1 MNYLIQ
7 EALMT
12 EFLAPTIWE
21 GKIFDGRWS
30 AAPRT
35 SAVREP
41 ATGVELGT
49 AGHGDP
55 ATIARVARAASAA
68 AHQWHQTGP
77 ERRGRILREAA
88 RLLEANAVEI
98 AQWIV
103 RETGAVQSKADFE
116 VQLAADEIHQAAGLP
131 TQPCG
136 YLLPGP
142 RPDRLNMALRLPLG
156 VVGVIA
162 PWNFPLILGIR
173 SVAPALA
180 LGNAV
185 VLKPDPQTPVTGGVA
200 IARLF
205 EEAGLP
211 EGLLSVVPGG
221 VDVGEALVTDPSVRM
236 ITFTGSTLAGRRVG
250 ELAGKN
256 LKRVMLELGGNNAMI
271 VLDDC
276 DVALAA
282 SAGAWGS
289 FLHQG
294 QICMSTGRHIVHRSV
309 AEAYI
314 DTITA
319 KAKALRV
326 GDPYRNREVEL
337 GPIINKK
344 QVDRIH
350 SIVTDSIAAGAEL
363 RTGGTYEGP
372 FYKPTVLSN
381 ITQDMPA
388 FKDEIFG
395 PVAPVAVVQ
404 DEEEAINLANASDYG
419 LVAAIQTGSLQ
430 RGLEIARRLR
440 AGIVHVN
447 DQTLNNV
454 AYAPF
459 GGVGQSGNGSRFG
472 SQSSLDEFTEWRWV
486 TAGSRSPQYPF

>member
-1 MNYLIQ
+1 M
-7 EALMT
+7 
-12 EFLAPTIWE
+12 
-21 GKIFDGRWS
+21 
-30 AAPRT
+30 
-35 SAVREP
+35 
-41 ATGVELGT
+41 
-49 AGHGDP
+49 
-55 ATIARVARAASAA
+55 
-68 AHQWHQTGP
+68 
-77 ERRGRILREAA
+77 
-88 RLLEANAVEI
+88 
-98 AQWIV
+98 
-103 RETGAVQSKADFE
+103 
-116 VQLAADEIHQAAGLP
+116 
-131 TQPCG
+131 
-136 YLLPGP
+136 
-142 RPDRLNMALRLPLG
+142 
-156 VVGVIA
+156 VGVIA

-221 VDVGEALVTDPSVRM
+221 IDVGEALVTNPLVRM

-256 LKRVMLELGGNNAMI
+256 LKRVVLELGGNNAMI

-309 AEAYI
+309 AEAYME
-314 DTITA
+314 TLTA

-326 GDPYRNREVEL
+326 GDPYRNREVAL

-350 SIVTDSIAAGAEL
+350 AIVTDSIAAGAEL
-363 RTGGTYEGP
+363 QLGGPTKGRSTSRRYLATLPKTCLRLKTKSSGPLLRLQWFRT
-372 FYKPTVLSN
+372 K
-381 ITQDMPA
+381 
-388 FKDEIFG
+388 KK
-395 PVAPVAVVQ
+395 
-404 DEEEAINLANASDYG
+404 
-419 LVAAIQTGSLQ
+419 
-430 RGLEIARRLR
+430 
-440 AGIVHVN
+440 
-447 DQTLNNV
+447 
-454 AYAPF
+454 
-459 GGVGQSGNGSRFG
+459 QS
-472 SQSSLDEFTEWRWV
+472 
-486 TAGSRSPQYPF
+486 A